1 LTRFARL
8 TVFQPKNFVN
18 SRCDYKPLNCI
29 AKSFICHATKIYGIF
44 AKINIQYNLIMAIL
58 EKVKT
63 ERLNFLM
70 FFGLIGHAY
79 KKKHGIK
86 NRELMTCLFLYSAGP
101 LCFWDLKKAIKAWG
115 AADGVLHNLVKLGLI
130 SQLNHERPTK
140 KLTDPVWVL
149 TDFGRN
155 MVENIYAACLG
166 LNTVPLTYEDLEG
179 MCGTYVGREGSEVFA
194 EFNNM
199 VDHPLQTKHG
209 FFGYKIVNHNP
220 PMKKIPVFTKEEKQ
234 VFIDT
239 KSQWVTKEKK
249 AASMEAKI
257 ENAFK
262 AANATKRKKRPFV
275 KLRKESD
282 LQ

>member
-1 LTRFARL
+1 MIIPNN
-8 TVFQPKNFVN
+8 VKK
-18 SRCDYKPLNCI
+18 SR
-29 AKSFICHATKIYGIF
+29 
-44 AKINIQYNLIMAIL
+44 
-58 EKVKT
+58 V
-63 ERLNFLM
+63 NFLM
-70 FFGLIGHAY
+70 FWGIVSFAYRKKYGLT
-79 KKKHGIK
+79 
-86 NRELMTCLFLYSAGP
+86 NRELFICSFLYSIGP
-101 LCFWDLKKAIKAWG
+101 ICFWDLKKFIKGMG
-115 AADGVLHNLVKLGLI
+115 AGDGALHSLVAKGLL

-140 KLTDPVWVL
+140 KLTEPVWVI

-155 MVENIYAACLG
+155 MVENIYGALLG
-166 LNTVPLTYEDLEG
+166 VDTIPINYEDLEA
-179 MCGTYVGREGSEVFA
+179 MKGTYVGREGSEVFA

-249 AASMEAKI
+249 AASMESKI

-262 AANATKRKKRPFV
+262 AANAITRKKRPFV
-275 KLRKESD
+275 KLRKEND